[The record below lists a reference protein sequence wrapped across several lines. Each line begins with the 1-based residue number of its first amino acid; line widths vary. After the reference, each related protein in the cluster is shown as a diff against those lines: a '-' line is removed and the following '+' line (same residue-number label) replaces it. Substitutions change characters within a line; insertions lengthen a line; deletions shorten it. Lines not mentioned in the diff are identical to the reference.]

1 MASKQKKPQ
10 PLTQTTVAL
19 SWIQPLTSKRG
30 RVSPAQSELR
40 KNAIKNGWRSGLE
53 ESLAAY
59 LSGKSITFEYE
70 ENKLT
75 YAVPQRQATYT
86 PDFYV
91 TTKSGKV
98 IVVESKGRFV
108 TADRQKML
116 LVKAQ
121 HPHLDIRMVFSNP
134 NTKISKQSSTTYG
147 KWCEKHG
154 FKYAKGLVPESWLNE

>member
-1 MASKQKKPQ
+1 MKWILL
-10 PLTQTTVAL
+10 LTFNT
-19 SWIQPLTSKRG
+19 G
-30 RVSPAQSELR
+30 RVSTARSALR
-40 KNAIKNGWRSGLE
+40 ARAIKNGWRSGLE
-53 ESLAAY
+53 ESLASD
-59 LSGKSITFEYE
+59 LHSKGVSFEYE
-70 ENKLT
+70 EHRLPYK
-75 YAVPQRQATYT
+75 VPSRIAHYT

-91 TTKSGKV
+91 TTKSGTV

>member
-1 MASKQKKPQ
+1 MK
-10 PLTQTTVAL
+10 
-19 SWIQPLTSKRG
+19 WILQLTSKAG
-30 RVSPAQSELR
+30 RVLPARSALR
-40 KNAIKNGWRSGLE
+40 ARAIKNGWRSGLE
-53 ESLAAY
+53 ESLASD
-59 LSGKSITFEYE
+59 LHSKGVNFEYE
-70 ENKLT
+70 QHRLA
-75 YAVPQRQATYT
+75 YQVPTRTAHYT
-86 PDFYV
+86 PDFYI
-91 TTKSGKV
+91 TTKSGTV